1 MRSLLV
7 QALLRNPFLL
17 TLLTSSRVG
26 RSNALN
32 IAERLG
38 LDGRIIS
45 EARSLHGEANLEA
58 SEVSWWHNSLL
69 GVIGLDT
76 VSRFLVL
83 GAGFGT

>member
-1 MRSLLV
+1 MLQQEYGFRAPKKLLNCSHTAFV
-7 QALLRNPFLL
+7 LA
-17 TLLTSSRVG
+17 G

-58 SEVSWWHNSLL
+58 SEVSSPA
-69 GVIGLDT
+69 IGK
-76 VSRFLVL
+76 
-83 GAGFGT
+83 GFARWT